1 MKAIKSENISAF
13 ASESLSMVFCLGDL
27 LRLRLRLRLV
37 LRLGLDDL
45 HGR

>member
-1 MKAIKSENISAF
+1 
-13 ASESLSMVFCLGDL
+13 MVFCLGDL